1 MSNKNKQLLN
11 ESTVRRFMG
20 LAGIGALSDTTVGR
34 LQEQEELDDPM
45 ADMPDGDMPD
55 GDMPDGDMPDGDMPS
70 MGDEEGMDDESA
82 DVDLTAEEAEV
93 IIGLGAKL
101 KAEMGGEEE
110 GMDDEEDMDDMA
122 PEGEAGMAPEGEAGM
137 PPEEAGPVMQ
147 EAFVQELSNR
157 VARRV
162 AHEHAVNEEI
172 SRRVAGRLRR
182 EQVINETMKRVAKR
196 LTPRRRRR

>member
-20 LAGIGALSDTTVGR
+20 LAGIGALSDTTVGK
-34 LQEQEELDDPM
+34 LQEQDELDPM
-45 ADMPDGDMPD
+45 ADVPDGDMSD
-55 GDMPDGDMPDGDMPS
+55 DMSDDMPS

-101 KAEMGGEEE
+101 QAEMGGEEE
-110 GMDDEEDMDDMA
+110 EGMDDMDDMDDMA
-122 PEGEAGMAPEGEAGM
+122 PEGNMAPE
-137 PPEEAGPVMQ
+137 EEAGPVMQ

-162 AHEHAVNEEI
+162 AQEHTINEEVN
-172 SRRVAGRLRR
+172 RRVAGHLRK
-182 EQVINETMKRVAKR
+182 EHIINETMKRVAKR

>member
-1 MSNKNKQLLN
+1 LN

-20 LAGIGALSDTTVGR
+20 LAGIGALSDTTVGK
-34 LQEQEELDDPM
+34 LQEQDELDPM
-45 ADMPDGDMPD
+45 ADVSDDMPD
-55 GDMPDGDMPDGDMPS
+55 DVSDDMPS

-101 KAEMGGEEE
+101 QAEMGGEEE
-110 GMDDEEDMDDMA
+110 GMDDMDDMA
-122 PEGEAGMAPEGEAGM
+122 PAGDMPEGDMAPVPE
-137 PPEEAGPVMQ
+137 EEAGPVMQ

-162 AHEHAVNEEI
+162 AQEHTINEEVN
-172 SRRVAGRLRR
+172 RRVADHLRK
-182 EQVINETMKRVAKR
+182 EHIINETMKRVAKR

>member
-20 LAGIGALSDTTVGR
+20 LAGIGALSDTTVGK
-34 LQEQEELDDPM
+34 LQEQAELEEPPEEDPM
-45 ADMPDGDMPD
+45 GDMPD
-55 GDMPDGDMPDGDMPS
+55 DMPSMDDAS
-70 MGDEEGMDDESA
+70 MGDEEGVDDESA

-101 KAEMGGEEE
+101 QAEMGGEEE
-110 GMDDEEDMDDMA
+110 DMADMA
-122 PEGEAGMAPEGEAGM
+122 PEDEAGMADMAPVPE
-137 PPEEAGPVMQ
+137 EEAGPVMQ

-162 AHEHAVNEEI
+162 AQEHTINEEVN
-172 SRRVAGRLRR
+172 RRVADHLRK
-182 EQVINETMKRVAKR
+182 EHIINETMKRVAKR

>member
-20 LAGIGALSDTTVGR
+20 LAGIGALSDTTVGK
-34 LQEQEELDDPM
+34 LQEQDELEDPT
-45 ADMPDGDMPD
+45 A
-55 GDMPDGDMPDGDMPS
+55 DMPDGDMPDGDMPS

-101 KAEMGGEEE
+101 QAEMGGEEE
-110 GMDDEEDMDDMA
+110 EGMDDMDDMA
-122 PEGEAGMAPEGEAGM
+122 PEGDMPEGDMAPVPE
-137 PPEEAGPVMQ
+137 EEAGPVMQ

-162 AHEHAVNEEI
+162 AQEHTINEEVN
-172 SRRVAGRLRR
+172 RRVAGHLRK
-182 EQVINETMKRVAKR
+182 EHIINETMKRVAKR

>member
-20 LAGIGALSDTTVGR
+20 LAGIGALSDTTVGK
-34 LQEQEELDDPM
+34 LQEQAELEEPPEEDPM
-45 ADMPDGDMPD
+45 GDMPD
-55 GDMPDGDMPDGDMPS
+55 DMPSMDDAS
-70 MGDEEGMDDESA
+70 MGDEEGVDDESA

-101 KAEMGGEEE
+101 QAEMGGEEE
-110 GMDDEEDMDDMA
+110 DMA
-122 PEGEAGMAPEGEAGM
+122 PEDEDEAGMADMAPE
-137 PPEEAGPVMQ
+137 EEAGPVMQ

-162 AHEHAVNEEI
+162 AQEHTINEEVN
-172 SRRVAGRLRR
+172 RRVAGHLRK
-182 EQVINETMKRVAKR
+182 EHIINETMKRVAKR